1 MSEQPQYQPTPP
13 VLDDEQRA
21 QILSQAIGSEAAAGG
36 RVESHTPHAAVVVY
50 GQKVNHVLHVL
61 LFFFTCGLW
70 GIVWLIVVLTGGEKR
85 YAVTVDPYGHLLR
98 RKV

>member
-1 MSEQPQYQPTPP
+1 MSEHPQPPV
-13 VLDDEQRA
+13 VLDDERRA

-50 GQKVNHVLHVL
+50 GQKVNHTLHAIL
-61 LFFFTCGLW
+61 TLFTCFAWGLVW
-70 GIVWLIVVLTGGEKR
+70 IIVSLTGGEKR
-85 YAVTVDPYGHLLR
+85 YAVTIDPYGHLRR